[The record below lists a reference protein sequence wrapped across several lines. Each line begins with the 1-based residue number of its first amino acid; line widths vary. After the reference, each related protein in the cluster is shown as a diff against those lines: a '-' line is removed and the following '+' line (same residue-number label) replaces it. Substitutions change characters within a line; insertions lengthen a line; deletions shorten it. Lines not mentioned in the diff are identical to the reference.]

1 MQTLDSFLNMTNS
14 NYIPNV
20 IKPDIVFNLSN
31 GIGSDIIYLPESGN
45 LSDFFFSQK
54 LNNMVRTEQIII
66 PPRMLLSGETIINT
80 KYYEDLRK
88 NLKGFVYSKIVTKL
102 KDKKRSRYF
111 DTTPLVGKMVSISN
125 KKTVLN
131 VYNEFFQKVFSIY
144 TDFDNSIENKDKTN
158 SVNTDKKD
166 SINGEK
172 PEGSDLRNQELEK
185 LQTRPKI
192 LLIDVNVKDKT
203 MFNGFT
209 SNFEYY
215 LQIQGYKVKLKIP
228 RNNYPDFIIYKID
241 GKYYPVARYNP
252 KVEGL
257 LINKPMFM
265 RVTKMIEDLQQ
276 GKDISEEKED
286 TSIKLL
292 GFKNPKKI
300 DSILNVGNEL
310 KTIMDMKISDKEQAK
325 RLKEYIENNPNF
337 EDLEGTDYKSR
348 LENLQLAT
356 KHAIKLSTNKS
367 LLNTTKNALNK
378 NSDINEKEVLQV
390 EADSIKKEDIQITK
404 EEKTKI
410 DKLDEAHKKLLK
422 EHNGTIFLEQM
433 QNRSTFP
440 KMAFNPDNIVGLK
453 EFSGYDKQNQ
463 EFKANLDLAI
473 KDLVMSLEKDKDL
486 KIKVHKID
494 SKIKDDTKTRY
505 KLFTVQISQDY
516 GATHKGKYSFNIE
529 VPYPIEGKYIK
540 YGGNDYLMV
549 NQLFNQPI
557 QKVNNNLARLYTHYN
572 TTSVSLKNSKIGL
585 SSLPHIFKE
594 VSINLKNLNPKLKT
608 TIKTT
613 EISDTTKDN
622 LPIDPS
628 RKNFSFEKIEIDSPN
643 EKLVIDLT
651 VFNKDNEDIYLYKR
665 INKSIINEGE
675 EYLPDEVHKEHAFC
689 KGDQIIYFKDGDKRE
704 FPLEHLDE
712 FLLGIINNVSKR
724 MLGTDALKKSK
735 SSVPFFDARIIGKN
749 IPVIVLMVS
758 ELGFTT
764 AMNKIKVKF
773 TVQEKKIIN
782 DEDSDIINIPILR
795 EGKRSY
801 ITCYPKT
808 LKQKF
813 LCNGLLKF
821 KISNVEFQNP
831 NDNSLFDGALAKDM
845 GEIGFYKLKESIN
858 KIIDNTTEKI
868 LREKGYPTDVLDIY
882 SDTIPNLLLSREG
895 SHFEDLK
902 YYRIRMSESI
912 SHIGYNQIQRA
923 ISELKRKKNF
933 PGEKLFIKPDFI
945 MKNLLEAGILQQSK
959 TINPLEE
966 LMLSQKII
974 KTGIGNVKKS
984 QVTLARRD
992 LNKSYFGV
1000 ISPTAT
1006 NEYGGIGANQT
1017 LTNGTTILDR
1027 FGSIQTKKYNNNDN
1041 PFNMLSPVESC
1052 TTFMENT
1059 DTTRRVMGNQQTGQF
1074 TQLENPDEPL
1084 VQTGFE
1090 SYIPYLV
1097 SSRFSKKA
1105 KIDGKIDINDNILT
1119 ITGSGKDQGKIQK
1132 VPLRFSK
1139 SRTKRGVYLMNKYV
1153 LLVNSGQNV
1162 KEGTVL
1168 ACTSSLKSGKLAIGK
1183 NLVVAEMGYN
1193 GKNYEDGWAV
1203 STEMTKKYTNYYLQK
1218 ITIKVPENVKIQ
1230 EMELTKG
1237 KTTKAGDL
1245 LMSFIK
1251 SKYVENAIET
1261 DDDLNDEDDDTMYG
1275 LEQHGAN
1282 SKYYSPGG
1290 VIEEIVVRLNSNK
1303 VDQKLKLLHQESIK
1317 DLNKL
1322 LGSCELLAKNHP
1334 GTKQEKEEIYQEC
1347 MGNTD
1352 NISSLKIGG
1361 HKINGEEPG
1370 WAIIEVYIKREN
1382 NIGNGS
1388 KFTLGN
1394 SGGKGTVQYIIPE
1407 GKTPVTMETHMQV
1420 DFFATSLSIV
1430 KRKNTDIYFNMYL
1443 GKCIYFLN
1451 EMLKELNKKGTP
1463 VPKMKD
1469 FVLSAIKFIDKT
1481 EEKIIVKE
1489 YEQFFTQNSPEQV
1502 KKWINASHSLN
1513 RPLIVGI
1520 KPPFMNRITMRD
1532 IVELARYLHVPLK
1545 EKIMIPENDDTFTM
1559 RKVPVGILNVYF
1571 LEHFPQMQGS
1581 MRGSQ
1586 YVKNSIITGQGSAGA
1601 KDRKGAT
1608 KTGLYDL
1615 YSLLSKTPYNL
1626 IKELHTLKSDAR
1638 QAKHAYQRQIFQ
1650 TGELPSIKDIKIT
1663 RVDTTTKNYIETLLL
1678 GAGLKSWY

>member
-1 MQTLDSFLNMTNS
+1 MQTIDSFLNMTNS
-14 NYIPNV
+14 NYIPNI

-31 GIGSDIIYLPESGN
+31 GIGSDIIYLPEAGN

-88 NLKGFVYSKIVTKL
+88 TLKGFVYSKTVTKL

-111 DTTPLVGKMVSISN
+111 DTTPLVGKMVSLSN
-125 KKTVLN
+125 KKTVLS

-144 TDFDNSIENKDKTN
+144 SDFDASVENKEKVLPDPQAKEE
-158 SVNTDKKD
+158 KE
-166 SINGEK
+166 SIDIR
-172 PEGSDLRNQELEK
+172 SIELEK

-192 LLIDVNVKDKT
+192 LLIDVNVKDKVL
-203 MFNGFT
+203 FNGFT
-209 SNFEYY
+209 SNLEYY
-215 LQIQGYKVKLKIP
+215 LQIQGYKIKLKIP
-228 RNNYPDFIIYKID
+228 RANYPDYIIYKID
-241 GKYYPVARYNP
+241 NKYYPVARYNQ
-252 KVEGL
+252 KTEGL

-265 RVTKMIEDLQQ
+265 RVTKILEDIQQ
-276 GKDISEEKED
+276 GIPLVDDSKEEPE
-286 TSIKLL
+286 IKLL

-300 DSILNVGNEL
+300 NNILNVGNEL
-310 KTIMDMKISDKEQAK
+310 KTIMDMKISPKDQAK
-325 RLKEYIENNPNF
+325 KIKEYIENNPNF
-337 EDLEGTDYKSR
+337 EDLEGKDYKSR

-356 KHAIKLSTNKS
+356 KHAMKVSTNKN
-367 LLNTTKNALNK
+367 LLNDVKNIVK
-378 NSDINEKEVLQV
+378 DESGINEKEALQV
-390 EADSIKKEDIQITK
+390 EADFLA
-404 EEKTKI
+404 KTKI
-410 DKLDEAHKKLLK
+410 EHTTEEKAKINQLDLEHKKLLK

-486 KIKVHKID
+486 KIKVHKIE

-505 KLFTVQISQDY
+505 KLFTVQISQEY
-516 GATHKGKYSFNIE
+516 GQTHKGKYSFNIE

-594 VSINLKNLNPKLKT
+594 VSINLKNMNPKLKVKVET
-608 TIKTT
+608 V
-613 EISDTTKDN
+613 EMSDTTRDN

-628 RKNFSFEKIEIDSPN
+628 RKNFAFEKIEIDTPT
-643 EKLVIDLT
+643 EKLIIDLT
-651 VFNKDNEDIYLYKR
+651 VFNSENDTQSFYKR
-665 INKSIINEGE
+665 VNKEKTINET
-675 EYLPDEVHKEHAFC
+675 YLPDESYKEHATYSGKDIVYY
-689 KGDQIIYFKDGDKRE
+689 KGGDRRE

-724 MLGTDALKKSK
+724 LLGTDALKKSK
-735 SSVPFFDARIIGKN
+735 SSIPYFDARIIGKN
-749 IPVIVLMVS
+749 IPVLVLMIS
-758 ELGFTT
+758 ELGFAT

-773 TVQEKKIIN
+773 SVQEKKIIN
-782 DEDSDIINIPILR
+782 DEDSDIINIPVLR
-795 EGKRSY
+795 EGKRAY

-821 KISNVEFQNP
+821 KISTIEFQNA
-831 NDNSLFDGALAKDM
+831 NDTNLFDAALAKDM
-845 GEIGFYKLKESIN
+845 GDIGFYKLKESIN

-868 LREKGYPTDVLDIY
+868 LREKGYPTNVLDIY

-974 KTGIGNVKKS
+974 KTGIGNVRKS

-1027 FGSIQTKKYNNNDN
+1027 FGSIQTKEYNNNDN

-1074 TQLENPDEPL
+1074 AQLENPDEPL

-1090 SYIPYLV
+1090 AYIPYLV

-1105 KIDGKIDINDNILT
+1105 KIDGKIDIENDILT

-1139 SRTKRGVYLMNKYV
+1139 SRTKRGVYLMNKYI

-1162 KEGTVL
+1162 KEGTIL
-1168 ACTSSLKSGKLAIGK
+1168 ATTSSLKSGKLAIGK

-1203 STEMTKKYTNYYLQK
+1203 SNEMPKKYVNYYLQK
-1218 ITIKVPENVKIQ
+1218 ITAKVPEDVKIL
-1230 EMELTKG
+1230 EMNLTKG

-1245 LMSFIK
+1245 LLSFIK
-1251 SKYVENAIET
+1251 SKFIENAIET
-1261 DDDLNDEDDDTMYG
+1261 DDDLDDEADDTMYG
-1275 LEQHGAN
+1275 LEQHGAT

-1303 VDQKLKLLHQESIK
+1303 VDQKLKLLHQDSIK

-1370 WAIIEVYIKREN
+1370 WAIIEIYIKREN
-1382 NIGNGS
+1382 IIGNGA

-1407 GKTPVTMETHMQV
+1407 GKTPITHETQLKV
-1420 DFFATSLSIV
+1420 DFLATSLSIV

-1451 EMLKELNKKGTP
+1451 EMLKEFNQRGSSIQ
-1463 VPKMKD
+1463 KMKD
-1469 FVLSAIKFIDKT
+1469 FVLAAIKFIDKT
-1481 EEKIIVKE
+1481 EDKIIVKE
-1489 YEQFFTQNSPEQV
+1489 YEQFFTKNSPEQV
-1502 KKWINASHSLN
+1502 KKWITASHSLN

-1532 IVELARYLHVPLK
+1532 IVELSKFLNVPLK

-1559 RKVPVGILNVYF
+1559 KKVPVGILNVYF

-1586 YVKNSIITGQGSAGA
+1586 YVKNSIVTGQGSSGA

-1650 TGELPSIKDIKIT
+1650 TGQLPSIKDIKIT